1 MNMSQIELNEVSKHN
16 EAPDVMIRK
25 VCCHYIVVQI
35 ARRQVPTVA
44 VKLKYWWNVYLFTVS
59 KAGWEW
65 DNNRWEMR
73 MKNWRIVECGGCA
86 SAHARTEK
94 WNE

>member
-1 MNMSQIELNEVSKHN
+1 MSQIELNEVSKHN

-44 VKLKYWWNVYLFTVS
+44 VKLKY
-59 KAGWEW
+59 
-65 DNNRWEMR
+65 
-73 MKNWRIVECGGCA
+73 
-86 SAHARTEK
+86 
-94 WNE
+94 